1 MAASPELIEKFNKV
15 TSLKYKD
22 QAIFFLNAF
31 WPEHSADAEKVW
43 ACCLK
48 MVELDTVKKADG
60 SDLDEFNAHK
70 FLEAQGETLTVIA
83 LRERLR
89 KIDLNFD
96 KKMALVEYLL
106 SKFNAPLEELLRRP
120 QGTNEALHK
129 AQEALAEVQAEIA
142 RLEAERARIEEE
154 TKQDGVKGARAKA
167 ELAKFLAA
175 DPTELNKAFITAE
188 AAVRKAR
195 KEGSGD
201 QPLGALWWVEREIAE
216 AKKYKPKSQQ

>member
-120 QGTNEALHK
+120 QGTNEVFDLLCV
-129 AQEALAEVQAEIA
+129 ECGGCEVLTRSSTGPSQ
-142 RLEAERARIEEE
+142 
-154 TKQDGVKGARAKA
+154 
-167 ELAKFLAA
+167 
-175 DPTELNKAFITAE
+175 
-188 AAVRKAR
+188 
-195 KEGSGD
+195 GSGSAGGS
-201 QPLGALWWVEREIAE
+201 PGRNCPARG
-216 AKKYKPKSQQ
+216 